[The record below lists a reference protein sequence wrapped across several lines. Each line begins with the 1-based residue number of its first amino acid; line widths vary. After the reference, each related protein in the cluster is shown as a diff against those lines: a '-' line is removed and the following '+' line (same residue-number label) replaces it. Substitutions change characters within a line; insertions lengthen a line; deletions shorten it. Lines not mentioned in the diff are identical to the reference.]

1 MEDIFILNE
10 DQRAILKTV
19 ARFVAE
25 EVVTRAARLDADP
38 DPAAGFSWEIVE
50 KAHELGIRTMT
61 LGERWG
67 GLGTDSLTTAMVI
80 EELGK
85 GDIGVSVIFAQTL
98 KIAQIMQKALNAD
111 QRNRVLP
118 QFAADPRGMLAIGI
132 TEPDNASNYFLPYPV
147 PFRTQAQKT
156 RGGWIVNGM
165 KHFISNGN
173 RASHYL
179 LFVQTEKDRPMA
191 EGATC
196 FLLERDRPGFSIGR
210 VHDKMGERLANNAE
224 LIFQDCF
231 LPDENVVGA
240 VGGGFRVLAEFF
252 PQSNAYAAATV
263 LGVAG
268 ALHKKAIEWAKVRV
282 QGGKPLIE
290 HDGIRAQLAEMR
302 MLIDASRAYVHRA
315 CWLADHQ
322 EHGWDRTLGALPK
335 AMASQAAWKIAT
347 WTMEIHGGHGYMK
360 EFGVEK
366 LVRDAAAF
374 LHSDGVNRTLFLKA
388 ANFMFQD

>member
-1 MEDIFILNE
+1 MEDIFIVTE
-10 DQRAILKTV
+10 DQRAILDTV
-19 ARFVAE
+19 ARFVEE
-25 EVVTRAARLDADP
+25 EVKPRAAALDACADP
-38 DPAAGFSWEIVE
+38 QESYSWDIVE
-50 KAHELGIRTMT
+50 KAHEVGIRTMT
-61 LGERWG
+61 LGEKWG

-85 GDIGVSVIFAQTL
+85 GDLGVSVIFAQTL
-98 KIAQIMQKALNAD
+98 KIAQIMQKALNEE
-111 QRNRVLP
+111 QRSRVLP
-118 QFAADPRGMLAIGI
+118 GFAADPRGMLAIGI
-132 TEPDNASNYFLPYPV
+132 TEPENASNYFLPHPV
-147 PFRTQAQKT
+147 PFRTSARKVQ
-156 RGGWIVNGM
+156 GGWIVDGM

-179 LFVQTEKDRPMA
+179 LFVQTEKGRPMA
-191 EGATC
+191 EGSTC
-196 FLLERDRPGFSIGR
+196 FLVERDRPGFTIGR

-224 LIFQDCF
+224 LVFQDCF
-231 LPDENVVGA
+231 IPDANVVGR
-240 VGGGFRVLAEFF
+240 VGNGFNVLAEFF
-252 PQSNAYAAATV
+252 PQSNAYAGASV

-268 ALHKKAIEWAKVRV
+268 ALHAKAIDWARLRV

-302 MLIDASRAYVHRA
+302 MLIDASRCYIHRA

-322 EHGWDRTLGALPK
+322 QHGWDRTLGALPK

-347 WTMEIHGGHGYMK
+347 WCMEIHGGHGYMK

-388 ANFMFQD
+388 ANFMFAD